1 MEEDD
6 YISKIVLSKENE
18 RLGEIVRVEGSPTS
32 VIISEK
38 PHAIVKVKRLIFS
51 PDYIEL
57 PLELVLEKTDSSI
70 KFDISEAE
78 FQKLLKLYRADRK
91 NRATKGRKSRNLSD
105 DYKKN
110 IAKAEARQVR
120 RW

>member
-1 MEEDD
+1 MDEVD
-6 YISKIVLSKENE
+6 YIGKIALSKENE
-18 RLGEIVRVEGSPTS
+18 KLGEIIRVEGSPTS

-38 PHAIVKVKRLIFS
+38 QHAIVKVKRLIFS

-57 PLELVLEKTDSSI
+57 LLELVLEKTDSGI
-70 KFDISEAE
+70 KFDISEE
-78 FQKLLKLYRADRK
+78 QFQKMQELYRADRK
-91 NRATKGRKSRNLSD
+91 NKATKGRKSRSRSD